1 MRTIL
6 ITILIFA
13 VIIFIHE
20 CGHFAAAKLCK
31 VRVNEFA
38 LGMGPTLFH
47 FGKGETRYALRLFPI
62 GGFVSMEGED
72 GGSGDPRAFCNQKV
86 WKRILIVCAG
96 AFMNLVLGFIVVL
109 LMTIPSDRLPS
120 MTVAQFYENAST
132 EVTGLQAGDEILRV
146 NGRSIWVDSD
156 LVYTLST
163 DEDGVVDMVV
173 RRDGEKVEL
182 SDVAFTTQDG
192 TLVIDFTVQGVPA
205 NLPNVL
211 SYSFRKTASIGRLV
225 WIAVGQL
232 ITGQS
237 SINEL
242 SGPIGT
248 AQAIGQ
254 AASAGLSTV
263 MYLFAFIT
271 INVGIFN
278 ILPVPALD
286 GGRLIFLLFELIT
299 RRRIKPEHEAYVH
312 FAGFVLLILLIIFV
326 SYHDIV
332 NLIRG

>member
-47 FGKGETRYALRLFPI
+47 VGKGETRYALRLFPI

-132 EVTGLQAGDEILRV
+132 EATGLQAGDEILRV

-156 LVYTLST
+156 LIYTLST

>member
-1 MRTIL
+1 M
-6 ITILIFA
+6 
-13 VIIFIHE
+13 
-20 CGHFAAAKLCK
+20 
-31 VRVNEFA
+31 
-38 LGMGPTLFH
+38 
-47 FGKGETRYALRLFPI
+47 
-62 GGFVSMEGED
+62 
-72 GGSGDPRAFCNQKV
+72 
-86 WKRILIVCAG
+86 
-96 AFMNLVLGFIVVL
+96 
-109 LMTIPSDRLPS
+109 
-120 MTVAQFYENAST
+120 
-132 EVTGLQAGDEILRV
+132 
-146 NGRSIWVDSD
+146 
-156 LVYTLST
+156 
-163 DEDGVVDMVV
+163 
-173 RRDGEKVEL
+173 
-182 SDVAFTTQDG
+182 
-192 TLVIDFTVQGVPA
+192 
-205 NLPNVL
+205 
-211 SYSFRKTASIGRLV
+211 
-225 WIAVGQL
+225 GQL

-254 AASAGLSTV
+254 AVSAGLSTV

>member
-20 CGHFAAAKLCK
+20 CGHFFAAKLCK

-96 AFMNLVLGFIVVL
+96 AFMNLVLGFIIVL
-109 LMTIPSDRLPS
+109 LMTIPSERLPS

-132 EVTGLQAGDEILRV
+132 EATGLQAGDEILRV

-156 LVYTLST
+156 LIYTLSS

-173 RRDGEKVEL
+173 RREGQKVEL
-182 SDVAFTTQDG
+182 SDVAFTIADG
-192 TLVIDFTVQGVPA
+192 TLVIDFMVQGVPA

-211 SYSFRKTASIGRLV
+211 SYAFRKTASIGRLV

-263 MYLFAFIT
+263 LTLFAFIT

-278 ILPVPALD
+278 ILPLPALD
-286 GGRLIFLLFELIT
+286 GGRLLFLLFELVT

-312 FAGFVLLILLIIFV
+312 FVGFILLILLIIFV

>member
-31 VRVNEFA
+31 IRVNEFA

-132 EVTGLQAGDEILRV
+132 EATGLQAGDEILRV

-254 AASAGLSTV
+254 AVSAGLSTV

>member
-132 EVTGLQAGDEILRV
+132 EATGLQAGDEILRV

-156 LVYTLST
+156 LIYTLST
-163 DEDGVVDMVV
+163 DEDGVLDIVV

>member
-132 EVTGLQAGDEILRV
+132 EATGLQAGDEILRV

-156 LVYTLST
+156 LIYTLST

-254 AASAGLSTV
+254 AVSVGLSTV

>member
-132 EVTGLQAGDEILRV
+132 EATGLQAGDEILRV

-254 AASAGLSTV
+254 AVSVGLSTV

-278 ILPVPALD
+278 ILPLPALD

>member
-132 EVTGLQAGDEILRV
+132 EATGLQAGDEILRV

-254 AASAGLSTV
+254 AVSAGLSTV

>member
-132 EVTGLQAGDEILRV
+132 EATGLQAGDEILRV

-156 LVYTLST
+156 LIYTLST
-163 DEDGVVDMVV
+163 DEDGVVDIVV

-254 AASAGLSTV
+254 AVSVGLSTV

>member
-109 LMTIPSDRLPS
+109 LTTIPSDRLPS

-132 EVTGLQAGDEILRV
+132 EAAGLQAGDEILRV

-156 LVYTLST
+156 LIYTLST

-192 TLVIDFTVQGVPA
+192 NLVIDFTVQGVPA

-278 ILPVPALD
+278 ILPLPALD

>member
-132 EVTGLQAGDEILRV
+132 EATGLQAGDEILRV

-156 LVYTLST
+156 LIYTLST

-254 AASAGLSTV
+254 AVSAGLSTV

>member
-132 EVTGLQAGDEILRV
+132 EATGLQAGDEILRV

-156 LVYTLST
+156 LIYTLST

-192 TLVIDFTVQGVPA
+192 TIVIDFTVQGVPA

>member
-120 MTVAQFYENAST
+120 MTVAEFYENAST
-132 EVTGLQAGDEILRV
+132 EATGLQAGDEILRV

-156 LVYTLST
+156 LIYTLST

>member
-132 EVTGLQAGDEILRV
+132 EATGLQAGDEILRV

-156 LVYTLST
+156 LIYTLST

-254 AASAGLSTV
+254 AVSAGLSTV
-263 MYLFAFIT
+263 MFLFAFIT

-278 ILPVPALD
+278 ILPLPALD